1 MAPWSRATIK
11 GASLALLA
19 ALGCLSLLAADSHD
33 PRTGVPIRFEVDHAT
48 FPASWRGGEIN
59 AMATRIQR
67 SEDAR
72 SLRLAQSALG
82 KYPRAIVT
90 KNLRAVQFVREM
102 SFYGVPYG
110 GTNSRDSVYIANR
123 GADAGFDDAF
133 IVSTIHHEFSSILLR
148 NNPEGFDELAWT
160 AANAPHARYGTG
172 GTQAIKDG
180 TANTAYR
187 AELHSA
193 GFLNQY
199 SMSSVEEDFNTFA
212 EALFRG
218 DARLW
223 NICRQFPRVAKKKD
237 LIVAFYASLDPS
249 FTEEFFRSL
258 AKE

>member
-1 MAPWSRATIK
+1 MAPWSRATTK

-19 ALGCLSLLAADSHD
+19 TLGCLSLLAADTSD
-33 PRTGVPIRFEVDHAT
+33 PRTGVPIRYEIDAST
-48 FPASWRGGEIN
+48 FPASWRGGEVN
-59 AMATRIQR
+59 ARATRIPR

-72 SLRLAQSALG
+72 SQRLAMAALG
-82 KYPRAIVT
+82 RYPREVVT
-90 KNLRAVQFVREM
+90 KHLRAVHFVGEM

-110 GTNSRDSVYIANR
+110 GTNSRDAVYIANR

-133 IVSTIHHEFSSILLR
+133 IVSTFHHEFSSILLR
-148 NNPEGFDELAWT
+148 NNPDRFDELAWT
-160 AANAPHARYGTG
+160 GANAPHARYGTG

-199 SMSSVEEDFNTFA
+199 STSSVEEDFNTFA

-223 NICRQFPRVAKKKD
+223 NICRQFPRVARKKD

-249 FTEEFFRSL
+249 LTEEFFRSL
-258 AKE
+258 AE